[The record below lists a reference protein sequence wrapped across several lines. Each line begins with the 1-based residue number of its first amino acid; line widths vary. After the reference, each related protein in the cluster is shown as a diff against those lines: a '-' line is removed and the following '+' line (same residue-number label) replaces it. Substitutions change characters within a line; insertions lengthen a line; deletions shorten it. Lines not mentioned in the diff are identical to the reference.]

1 MRVLGVIPARLAAVR
16 FPRKPLADLCG
27 KPLVQWVYEA
37 AMACPTLDEVV
48 VATPDEELAERV
60 RALGGAVELTSADHP
75 TGTDRVAE
83 VATRRADV
91 DVVVNVQGDQ
101 PFVTPEMLSALVEPF
116 GADDS
121 VVMSTLGAPIDAH
134 AAAGD
139 PNTVKVVCDQHGDAL
154 YFSRSGIPY
163 FRTEGPAPVLH
174 HIGLYAFERAFLATY
189 AGLAPTPLEERE
201 GLEQLRVLEHGY
213 RIRVQPTAAPVIEVN
228 TPEDLDA
235 ARAYVESR

>member
-1 MRVLGVIPARLAAVR
+1 VRVLGVIPARLAAVR

-27 KPLVQWVYEA
+27 RPLVQWVYEA
-37 AMACPTLDEVV
+37 AVACPTLDEVV
-48 VATPDEELAERV
+48 VATPDEELADRV
-60 RALGGAVELTSADHP
+60 RAIGGAVEMTRDDHP

-83 VATRRADV
+83 VATRRLEA

-101 PFVTPEMLSALVEPF
+101 PFVTPEMLSALIEPF
-116 GADDS
+116 GADEG
-121 VVMSTLGAPIDAH
+121 VVMSTLGAPLDPRAT
-134 AAAGD
+134 ADD

-163 FRTEGPAPVLH
+163 FRTEGPAPVFH
-174 HIGLYAFERAFLATY
+174 HIGLYAFDRAFLATY
-189 AGLAPTPLEERE
+189 AGLPPTPLEERE
-201 GLEQLRVLEHGY
+201 GLEQLRALEHGY

-235 ARAYVESR
+235 ARAHVEGR

>member
-1 MRVLGVIPARLAAVR
+1 MLGVIPARLAAVR

-27 KPLVQWVYEA
+27 RPLVQWVYEA
-37 AMACPTLDEVV
+37 ATACPTLDEVV
-48 VATPDEELAERV
+48 VATPDEEIADHV
-60 RALGGAVELTSADHP
+60 RAIGGAAEMTRSDHP

-83 VATRRADV
+83 VATRRLDA

-101 PFVTPEMLSALVEPF
+101 PFVTPEMLSALIEPF
-116 GADDS
+116 AAGDG
-121 VVMSTLGAPIDAH
+121 VVMSTLGAPLNPRAT
-134 AAAGD
+134 AGD

-163 FRTEGPAPVLH
+163 FRTDGPAPVFH
-174 HIGLYAFERAFLATY
+174 HIGLYAFDRAFLATY

-201 GLEQLRVLEHGY
+201 GLEQLRALEHGY

-228 TPEDLDA
+228 TPEDMEA
-235 ARAYVESR
+235 ARAHVEGR